1 MPIWL
6 TGYSNPTAAI
16 QTFVFPDKLQLYNS
30 FSQSVFKYTDSI
42 QEYNIFLKKRED
54 KRNELFFINIFA
66 SI

>member
-16 QTFVFPDKLQLYNS
+16 QTFVFPDKSQLYNS